1 MSIFSGIWIPL
12 ITPFA
17 DGEVDHDALRA
28 LVRRY
33 ADAGVAGL
41 VALGTTGE
49 PSALE
54 GAERDA
60 VLATILDAAAQPGDG
75 AARLS
80 DAAARAGTPATRAA
94 LPVLVGVSGNH
105 TASMRER
112 VLELN
117 RLPIA
122 GLLMAAPYYVRP
134 SQAGIVGHF
143 TTLADASEKPVVLYD
158 IPSRTGVR
166 LELDTLLTLAA
177 HPRIQAVKDCAGSL
191 DTTLALIRDG
201 RLQVLA
207 GNDIDMFNTL
217 CMGGSGAI
225 AASAH
230 VRTEHFVALYRALA
244 AGRLDEGRRLFH
256 RLAPLIDALFAEPNP
271 APVKALL
278 ALQGA
283 IRDEL
288 RMPMTRAGAEL
299 VKRLDV
305 WAEGE
310 RYDERGLASASI

>member
-1 MSIFSGIWIPL
+1 MSDFSGIWVPL

-17 DGEVDHDALRA
+17 DGAVDHAALRA

-33 ADAGVAGL
+33 ADASIAGL

-49 PSALE
+49 PAALDA
-54 GAERDA
+54 AEQDA
-60 VLATILDAAAQPGDG
+60 VLATILDAAQAAAHHVP
-75 AARLS
+75 AAR
-80 DAAARAGTPATRAA
+80 A

-112 VLELN
+112 IGQLN
-117 RLPIA
+117 PLPIA
-122 GLLMAAPYYVRP
+122 GLLIAAPYYIRP

-143 TTLADASEKPVVLYD
+143 TALADASDKPVVLYD
-158 IPSRTGVR
+158 IPYRTGVR

-177 HPRIQAVKDCAGSL
+177 HPRIRAVKDCAGSP

-207 GNDIDMFNTL
+207 GDDMAIFNTL
-217 CMGGSGAI
+217 CLGGSGAI

-230 VRTEHFVALYRALA
+230 LRPDRFVALYRALA
-244 AGRLDEGRRLFH
+244 EGRLAEGRRIFH
-256 RLAPLIDALFAEPNP
+256 ALTPLIHAAFEEPNP
-271 APVKALL
+271 GPVKALL
-278 ALQGA
+278 AAQGL

-288 RMPMTRAGAEL
+288 RMPMTRASDALAARLKVLDGLDGLDQIVQDAE
-299 VKRLDV
+299 R
-305 WAEGE
+305 
-310 RYDERGLASASI
+310 SA

>member
-1 MSIFSGIWIPL
+1 MSIFSGIWVPL

-17 DGEVDHDALRA
+17 DDAVDHAALRA

-33 ADAGVAGL
+33 AGAGIAGL

-49 PSALE
+49 PAALDA
-54 GAERDA
+54 AEQDA
-60 VLATILDAAAQPGDG
+60 VLATILDEARAAAHLALDG
-75 AARLS
+75 R
-80 DAAARAGTPATRAA
+80 A
-94 LPVLVGVSGNH
+94 LPVVAGVSGNH

-112 VLELN
+112 IEQLN
-117 RLPIA
+117 GLPLA
-122 GLLMAAPYYVRP
+122 GVLMAAPYYIRP

-143 TTLADASEKPVVLYD
+143 MALADASEKPVVLYD
-158 IPSRTGVR
+158 IPYRTGVR

-207 GNDIDMFNTL
+207 GEDINIFSTL
-217 CMGGSGAI
+217 CLGGSGAI

-230 VRTEHFVALYRALA
+230 VRPERFVEMYRALA
-244 AGRLDEGRRLFH
+244 AGRLAEGRRIFH
-256 RLAPLIDALFAEPNP
+256 ALVPLIQALFVEPNP

-278 ALQGA
+278 AAQGL

-288 RMPMTRAGAEL
+288 RMPMTRASGALIE
-299 VKRLDV
+299 RLEAL
-305 WAEGE
+305 AERE
-310 RYDERGLASASI
+310 RSGSQETEVSV